1 MQERR
6 KEKTML
12 KYLFIGI
19 IMLVLYALPALMGM
33 IAWGSEIGVIFGGAV
48 GVIMMVGFS
57 IAMVKNYKKFSFLDC
72 LYWGSILMAFT
83 PFLIFLT
90 FCVYTLVKNVPV

>member
-1 MQERR
+1 
-6 KEKTML
+6 ML
-12 KYLFIGI
+12 KHLFIGV
-19 IMLVLYALPALMGM
+19 IMLVLYTLPAFMGL
-33 IAWGSEIGVIFGGAV
+33 IAWGSEIGVIFGGVV

-57 IAMVKNYKKFSFLDC
+57 IIMVKNCKRFSFLDC

-90 FCVYTLVKNVPV
+90 FCVYTLVENVLV